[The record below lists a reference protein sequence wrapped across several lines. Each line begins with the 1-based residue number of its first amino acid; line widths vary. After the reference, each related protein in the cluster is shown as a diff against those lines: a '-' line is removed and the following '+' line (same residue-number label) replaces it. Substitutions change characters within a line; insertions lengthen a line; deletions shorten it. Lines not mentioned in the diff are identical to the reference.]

1 MTNYEEKVLE
11 MKHKVGEYFE
21 ECDRLNG
28 TDVKKI
34 VKPYTL
40 SGLLYYIGLTKKE
53 YEKLKCKKKFAEIF
67 IQALAKIE
75 AFIEEK
81 ALIGAISSSA
91 AANTLKY
98 SCGWLESKSDK
109 DAKEPAKVLKLV
121 LDGELMKLAE

>member
-1 MTNYEEKVLE
+1 MTNYEEKVCE
-11 MKHKVGEYFE
+11 MKQKVEEYFD

-28 TDVKKI
+28 PDGKKI

-40 SGLLYYIGLTKKE
+40 SGLLFYIGLTKKE
-53 YEKLKCKKKFAEIF
+53 YENLMGKKKFAEVF

-81 ALIGAISSSA
+81 ALIGAISSGA

-109 DAKEPAKVLKLV
+109 ETKEPAKVLKLV

>member
-1 MTNYEEKVLE
+1 MTNYEEKVGKLKKKIE
-11 MKHKVGEYFE
+11 EYFE

-28 TDVKKI
+28 SDRKKL

-40 SGLLYYIGLTKKE
+40 SGMLYYIGLTKKE
-53 YEKLKCKKKFAEIF
+53 YEKLMCKKKFAEIF

-75 AFIEEK
+75 VFIEEM

-98 SCGWLESKSDK
+98 SCGWLESKAEK
-109 DAKEPAKVLKLV
+109 DAKEPPKILKLV

>member
-1 MTNYEEKVLE
+1 MTNYEEKASE
-11 MKHKVGEYFE
+11 MRQRVDEYFK

-28 TDVKKI
+28 TDGKKI

-40 SGLLYYIGLTKKE
+40 SGLLCFMGLTKKE
-53 YEKLKCKKKFAEIF
+53 YEKLMGKKRFAEVF
-67 IQALAKIE
+67 VQALAKIE

-81 ALIGAISSSA
+81 ALIGAISSGA

-98 SCGWLESKSDK
+98 SCGWLEVKSDK
-109 DAKEPAKVLKLV
+109 ETKEPAKVLKLV